1 MKQQN
6 NSKKFPK
13 NRKRSNR
20 WRNGSSITQR
30 RGPNNKI
37 DFTSVHKTNTINESK
52 ITKNQLKAGHI
63 VRFDYRG
70 KNVHERR
77 PLVLILNPQW
87 KSQLHGI
94 ALRLLSEKQLLELSR
109 LVQETISDKMKKV
122 ITFGK
127 GKNVVTITNPQ
138 AFYRRKIKPWLRRL
152 NETPYRTY
160 NKKGISN
167 TRIIDYKFKDM
178 DVKTSSKL

>member
-1 MKQQN
+1 
-6 NSKKFPK
+6 
-13 NRKRSNR
+13 
-20 WRNGSSITQR
+20 
-30 RGPNNKI
+30 
-37 DFTSVHKTNTINESK
+37 
-52 ITKNQLKAGHI
+52 
-63 VRFDYRG
+63 
-70 KNVHERR
+70 
-77 PLVLILNPQW
+77 
-87 KSQLHGI
+87 
-94 ALRLLSEKQLLELSR
+94 
-109 LVQETISDKMKKV
+109 MKKV